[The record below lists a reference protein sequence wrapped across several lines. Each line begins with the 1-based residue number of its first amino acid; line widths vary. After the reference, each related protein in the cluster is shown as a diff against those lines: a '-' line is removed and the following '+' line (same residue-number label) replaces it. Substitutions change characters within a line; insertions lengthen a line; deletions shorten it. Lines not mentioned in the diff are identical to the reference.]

1 MRRDNN
7 WYDDDEVL
15 SFIRDLLI
23 KYPPIIKKN
32 IIIAFKEFIE
42 NFAKIELIWYEW
54 ENIYQ
59 AGKSPEEIINDILNP
74 KNERSPMPIT
84 DPMELPRTKSNGSK
98 RGRNRKYLLRV

>member
-59 AGKSPEEIINDILNP
+59 AGKSPEEIINDILTRDLPCPLLIQWNYR
-74 KNERSPMPIT
+74 ERNQT
-84 DPMELPRTKSNGSK
+84 EVRGEETGSIF
-98 RGRNRKYLLRV
+98 